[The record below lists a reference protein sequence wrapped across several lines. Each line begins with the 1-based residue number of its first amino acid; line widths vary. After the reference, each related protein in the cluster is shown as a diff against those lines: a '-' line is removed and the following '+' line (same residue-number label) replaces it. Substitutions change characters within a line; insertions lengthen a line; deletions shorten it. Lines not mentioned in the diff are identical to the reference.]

1 MTTITPKLNEPIDV
15 TLRRFRRDIE
25 KTGLI
30 RELRSRTSY
39 EKPTTER
46 KRKKPAPLPDS
57 ACRRS
62 ACCRP
67 EKCTSTLLKSASSSL
82 PIMLRRGLI
91 ACCSSSGV

>member
-46 KRKKPAPLPDS
+46 KRKKASAVARQRLQAKRLLPP
-57 ACRRS
+57 R
-62 ACCRP
+62 
-67 EKCTSTLLKSASSSL
+67 K
-82 PIMLRRGLI
+82 MY
-91 ACCSSSGV
+91 